1 MPQDWI
7 EYLPKEESRKRQSQ
21 RRRLRRLQVF
31 RRRGFWIGLCVAVYA
46 LWCLSML
53 VSGDILAFSFALIP
67 LVTMPAIAWLT
78 WWLVF
83 RDFHQ

>member
-7 EYLPKEESRKRQSQ
+7 EYLPKEESRKRQLQ

-31 RRRGFWIGLCVAVYA
+31 RRRGFWIGICVAVYA

-53 VSGDILAFSFALIP
+53 ATGDTLAFSFALIP
-67 LVTMPAIAWLT
+67 LVTMPAIAWLA

-83 RDFHQ
+83 KEFHK